1 MKHLTK
7 FNVGLSFDRSQL
19 TVRYRRK
26 PGAARRL
33 SSAAGAFLHL
43 PPRASE
49 RELEVSRGE
58 QGGRERQTVPWDS
71 CRASGYVTWHKDTG
85 RCVLWFWLCR
95 GRRMATLTVA
105 GADGSGPGQNRQ
117 TGESR

>member
-19 TVRYRRK
+19 AVRYGRK
-26 PGAARRL
+26 PGATQCL

-49 RELEVSRGE
+49 HELLVSRGE
-58 QGGRERQTVPWDS
+58 RGGRGMADS
-71 CRASGYVTWHKDTG
+71 ALSDNCRASGYVTWHKDTG
-85 RCVLWFWLCR
+85 RCVLWLHR
-95 GRRMATLTVA
+95 GRRMA
-105 GADGSGPGQNRQ
+105 DGSGTGQNRQ